1 MCKNI
6 YVSHFYI
13 IRSLHI
19 LDVYGKRIRRINCA
33 DITDQGEEE
42 KEGWVLYMSPK
53 TAIETVGL
61 PKASNLL
68 SLPSSNSHTV
78 VASQT

>member
-19 LDVYGKRIRRINCA
+19 LDVYGKRIKINCT

-42 KEGWVLYMSPK
+42 KEGWALYMSPK
-53 TAIETVGL
+53 TVTETGI
-61 PKASNLL
+61 
-68 SLPSSNSHTV
+68 T
-78 VASQT
+78 